1 MVNLVL
7 TEHLLVSPRLSYVER
22 VIQIPDV
29 ELFDISKDG
38 QTALVL
44 SNRTGSYQ
52 LAVVPTAGG
61 PLRSLSHGNDRVSW
75 ARISNDSKQVAFI
88 RDFSGREAH
97 QFYIAPLGREA
108 EEKQL
113 TQLQGTRVADFNWS
127 HSDKTIAFAGA
138 TSETNG
144 VWLLD
149 TETGEVNELYRL
161 KHWVFNPAWSPD
173 DSKISVS
180 AKTTEH
186 PTAMEIVT
194 LNHNSQNSPV
204 IYTPKEGS
212 ENTGVE
218 YHPNQPH
225 QLLFKTDAQG
235 RYDLA
240 IHQGDDLRYLKAGA
254 LGLGLD
260 YPVFGWMPDGAS
272 VYYLASKYGRTR
284 LYIEEVDST
293 NPPKETPLPEG
304 FHAGFLNTSI
314 KPDPNGE
321 FFVFSWSS
329 LSSPASI
336 SRYNLKTKEMETLHE
351 RFTDLPLGR
360 AEHVTYKSFDGRPIH
375 GWFLKPANSTG
386 RRPCIL
392 WIHGGPAWEVAD
404 AWNPAIQSFLVA
416 GYTLFA
422 PNIRGSTGYGV
433 EFQNLNI
440 HDVGGGDLKAV
451 EEAAKYLR
459 TRPEVDPM
467 RIALVGA
474 SYGGYMTNLG
484 LSKLPEYWAAGSSIV
499 GITDWKEMY
508 DLSDAAFRSFIER
521 YFGPPDQNP
530 ELYRSRSPINYVEN
544 IRAPLL
550 IWHRGNDSRCPLAPV
565 EKFAARL
572 KQLNKKYEM
581 QVVWDEGH
589 GFQKTENLARQYK
602 AIVQFLD
609 KQLGPPS

>member
-1 MVNLVL
+1 M
-7 TEHLLVSPRLSYVER
+7 TEPLLVSPRLSYVER

-29 ELFDISKDG
+29 ELFDLSSDG

-52 LAVVPTAGG
+52 LALVPTSGG
-61 PLRSLSHGNDRVSW
+61 PLRAVSHGNDRVTW
-75 ARISNDSKQVAFI
+75 ARISNDSRQVAFT

-97 QFYIAPLGREA
+97 QFYTAPLAREA

-113 TQLQGTRVADFNWS
+113 TQLSPTRVSHFNWS
-127 HSDKTIAFAGA
+127 HIDETIAFTGA
-138 TSETNG
+138 TGEANG

-149 TETGEVNELYRL
+149 PETGKTNQIYSH
-161 KHWVFNPAWSPD
+161 KHWVFDPQWSPD
-173 DSKISVS
+173 DTKITVS

-186 PTAMEIVT
+186 PTAMELVT
-194 LNHNSQNSPV
+194 LDPHGLREPI

-212 ENTGVE
+212 ENSLGE
-218 YHPNQPH
+218 YNPHQPH
-225 QLLFKTDAQG
+225 LLLFKTDARG

-240 IHQGDDLRYLKAGA
+240 VHQLEAQPRYLKAGE

-260 YPVFGWMPDGAS
+260 FPVFGWMPDGDA
-272 VYYLASKYGRTR
+272 VYYLANKNGRTG
-284 LYIEEVDST
+284 LYTEQLEGSAPPEEI
-293 NPPKETPLPEG
+293 PLPTG

-314 KPDPNGE
+314 KPANSGE

-329 LSSPASI
+329 LSSPPSL
-336 SRYNLKTKEMETLHE
+336 SRYNLKTSEVETLNEH
-351 RFTDLPLGR
+351 FTDLPLGQ
-360 AEHVTYKSFDGRPIH
+360 AEQVTYNSFDGRQIH
-375 GWFLKPANSTG
+375 GWFLKPAHQAG
-386 RRPCIL
+386 KRPCIL

-440 HDVGGGDLKAV
+440 HDVGGGDLRDV

-459 TRPEVDPM
+459 SRPEVDPM

-484 LSKLPEYWAAGSSIV
+484 MTKLPEYWAAGASIV

-508 DLSDAAFRSFIER
+508 DLSDALFRSFIER
-521 YFGPPDQNP
+521 YFGTPEENP
-530 ELYRSRSPINYVEN
+530 ELYQTRSPINYVQN

-572 KQLNKKYEM
+572 KQLNKNYEM
-581 QVVWDEGH
+581 KVVWDEGH